1 MRWVQ
6 LPAQVQ
12 RGLGVQ
18 TRWKA
23 LGLARQE
30 HEQEHEHEQERSVPG
45 PALRPQAMEREPRPQ
60 ELQ

>member
-1 MRWVQ
+1 VQ

-30 HEQEHEHEQERSVPG
+30 RSVPG

>member
-30 HEQEHEHEQERSVPG
+30 QQQDRSVRG
-45 PALRPQAMEREPRPQ
+45 PALRPQAMERDPRPQ
-60 ELQ
+60 ELR

>member
-30 HEQEHEHEQERSVPG
+30 HEHEQERSVPG